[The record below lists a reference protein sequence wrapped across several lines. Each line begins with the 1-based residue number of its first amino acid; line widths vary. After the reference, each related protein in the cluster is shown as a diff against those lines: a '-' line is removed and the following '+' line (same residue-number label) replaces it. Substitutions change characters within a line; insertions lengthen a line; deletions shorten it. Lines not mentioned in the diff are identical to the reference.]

1 MHLKFSLL
9 PASLLPASLLLC
21 TVLFACSTP
30 QAANPITPGSNTGS
44 NTGGNTNTSTGTAGT
59 VAFAQI
65 QSIFE
70 QRCNGCH
77 SNSPTFTGFSPPA
90 GSRDYTVPANIKA
103 DISKIRRESVTGQG
117 MPERNNITQMTA
129 AERQLLGQWISEGAN
144 LN

>member
-30 QAANPITPGSNTGS
+30 QAANPITPGSNT
-44 NTGGNTNTSTGTAGT
+44 NTTTGTAGT

-103 DISKIRRESVTGQG
+103 DISKIRRETVTGQG

>member
-9 PASLLPASLLLC
+9 PVSLLPVSLLLC

-30 QAANPITPGSNTGS
+30 QAANPITPG
-44 NTGGNTNTSTGTAGT
+44 GNTNTPTGTVSTGS
-59 VAFAQI
+59 VAFTQI

-90 GSRDYTVPANIKA
+90 GNRDYTVPANIKA
-103 DISKIRRESVTGQG
+103 DISKIRRETVTGQG